1 MGFLYGTRGPGN
13 IRDGVRG
20 KGMKSEYARY
30 FPLHTYIYTCVC
42 VCVCVCVWRKEEKI
56 ILFYLYT

>member
-1 MGFLYGTRGPGN
+1 MRFLYGTRGPGN
-13 IRDGVRG
+13 VRDRVRG

-30 FPLHTYIYTCVC
+30 FPLHTYIYIYMFVR
-42 VCVCVCVWRKEEKI
+42 VRVCVWRKEEKI